1 MEWIEAYFEDPIFQ
15 VQAKPKAFHPTI
27 FAYKNQLIKFSK
39 LDSYQAEALLWLEL
53 NWCDDEKPM
62 CIPALQVH
70 LPSSN
75 MCILNSV

>member
-1 MEWIEAYFEDPIFQ
+1 MT
-15 VQAKPKAFHPTI
+15 K
-27 FAYKNQLIKFSK
+27 LIKFSK

-70 LPSSN
+70 FASSN